1 MCLSVKHAKRT
12 IMKRILLIAGYVAFL
27 MLSLSSCE
35 EDDEIRGTRDLKNL
49 SLPELKKFLNGKW
62 RLHRSEIGTI
72 AGMDIWEE
80 SGDERVYLIFYP
92 VDSVRR
98 ENTVND
104 IVIRE
109 KLVYEWLQIPG
120 FTPQQY
126 ANVLMFDSDVYGYR
140 NKWVADRLVND
151 TLVFENY
158 FKSEGG
164 DRFYYTRE

>member
-1 MCLSVKHAKRT
+1 MKKLFLIMICTTCLA
-12 IMKRILLIAGYVAFL
+12 
-27 MLSLSSCE
+27 LSSCK
-35 EDDEIRGTRDLKNL
+35 EDDVDIRGTRDLKDL
-49 SLPELKKFLNGKW
+49 SLPELKKFLDGTW

-80 SGDERVYLIFYP
+80 SENERVYLVFYP

-98 ENTVND
+98 EYSATN

-109 KLVYEWLQIPG
+109 KLVYERLQLPWG
-120 FTPQQY
+120 GDPEY
-126 ANVLMFDSDVYGYR
+126 AYVLMFDHDVYGYR

-151 TLVFENY
+151 TLIFENY

>member
-1 MCLSVKHAKRT
+1 MNK
-12 IMKRILLIAGYVAFL
+12 MLLIISYAAYFAL
-27 MLSLSSCE
+27 ASCKE
-35 EDDEIRGTRDLKNL
+35 DEIEILGTRDLKDL

-62 RLHRSEIGTI
+62 RLHRSVKGTI
-72 AGMDIWEE
+72 AGNIIEE
-80 SGDERVYLIFYP
+80 VPENERVYLIFYP

-120 FTPQQY
+120 FTPKQY

-140 NKWVADRLVND
+140 NKWVADRLVAD